1 MNIFKRRVAGILR
14 YVLLASLAIASTIA
28 SPRAQTTATSNQTS
42 EDRIA
47 LYQALLDLTNPW
59 TIMCVAAH
67 PDDEDGTS
75 LIVMRRKYGAHTVSL
90 FSTFGEGG
98 QNAIGPELYEELG
111 AIRARETMAASE
123 IQGSEP
129 YFLGL
134 RDFGFS
140 KSRDE
145 TFQKWGQEEALRRMV
160 LQIRK
165 LRPDV
170 IITNHST
177 TSNDHGHHQ
186 ATARLVV
193 EAFDAAA
200 DPTKFPE
207 QLKDGVMPWQVQRLF
222 VRVRGSQPPPAD
234 AQLVT
239 IDPNERDPVRG
250 TLFAEQALSAL
261 QKHATQGPWPKTF
274 AEFTARFRAFSGQGG
289 ATGQM
294 PAIRY
299 ALIKQTEFLSPLPP
313 GSHNFLDGIALT
325 GQQAQQLAPPTI
337 DGRSLTEFIDQR
349 ARILDTLVD
358 VRKSGRFDNAIDK
371 ARSTRMNARLDRA
384 FSAVTNITAKTTPR
398 NEIVVPGQP
407 TKFTVRIANNGD
419 FSASIYSFT
428 FVAGARNIK
437 TLYTGSSP
445 FPPRDSGS
453 VTDDWTIPG
462 DTIPSLPHEAHLY
475 DGREFGDEF
484 SEVVKINLRN
494 IQFSV
499 VGTTRVDVAPELEVK
514 APQVFVTTGR
524 STGPQL
530 TVELKNNKAET
541 FSGRIVPNVAPACES
556 IACKE
561 AAFEET
567 LRLQRLMSK
576 SLTLKPSQIAKIQMS
591 VPLAALTSRQHGPV
605 FTDRSYKL
613 TFRAVSGPSKVAGE
627 SIPVVLAYSNAQVA
641 RGLRVGY
648 IRGFDFSL
656 PQALNA
662 LGVESKELSVDEV
675 KTADLSKYS
684 SIIVDNRVYES
695 QPELIAANQKLLD
708 YAQAGGNLIVF
719 YHKNDE
725 WNPNPQRNRPQL
737 APYKLILG
745 NERITD
751 ENAPIIFLEPEHRL
765 LNVPNKLNQDDFKDW
780 IQERGLY
787 YPREWD
793 PQFKALLQSN
803 DPGEAPLKG
812 GLLVADYG
820 KGHYIYTSMVWYR
833 QLRAGVPGAY
843 RMLANMISYGPAK

>member
-1 MNIFKRRVAGILR
+1 MVCAGLVIVAP
-14 YVLLASLAIASTIA
+14 ATQ
-28 SPRAQTTATSNQTS
+28 PRAQQTAATQQSPSN
-42 EDRIA
+42 RIE

-59 TIMCVAAH
+59 TVMCVAAH

-186 ATARLVV
+186 ATARLTV
-193 EAFDAAA
+193 EAFEAAA
-200 DPTKFPE
+200 DPKRFPE
-207 QLKDGVMPWQVQRLF
+207 QLKDGVEVWQVQRLF
-222 VRVRGSQPPPAD
+222 VRVRGSQAPPAD
-234 AQLVT
+234 APLVT

-250 TLFAEQALSAL
+250 TMFAEQALAAL

-274 AEFTARFRAFSGQGG
+274 AEFTARFRAFTGQGG

-294 PAIRY
+294 PLIRY
-299 ALIKQTEFLSPLPP
+299 RLEREVKGADALPNTAQ
-313 GSHNFLDGIALT
+313 NFLDGLRLPSGTQPAT
-325 GQQAQQLAPPTI
+325 APTI
-337 DGRSLTEFIDQR
+337 DGKPLAASLDNRDLLFGKLVEYLTQLRKVQVIDYR
-349 ARILDTLVD
+349 AMRPIWSTQEALAAA
-358 VRKSGRFDNAIDK
+358 SGI
-371 ARSTRMNARLDRA
+371 SARLVPDRPTVEPRSNISAQLVLSNHNTGQARVGPVSSWLTDFNGEVKVLAKVA
-384 FSAVTNITAKTTPR
+384 FNGNTVPARQARTFQLSQ
-398 NEIVVPGQP
+398 VVPS
-407 TKFTVRIANNGD
+407 TATITV
-419 FSASIYSFT
+419 
-428 FVAGARNIK
+428 
-437 TLYTGSSP
+437 
-445 FPPRDSGS
+445 
-453 VTDDWTIPG
+453 
-462 DTIPSLPHEAHLY
+462 PHSHHLY
-475 DGREFGDEF
+475 DNAWRGFVMAVVMNFEVNGKRF
-484 SEVVKINLRN
+484 SLNRQAPI
-494 IQFSV
+494 
-499 VGTTRVDVAPELEVK
+499 DVAPPFEIAEVNPSPVVVTRP
-514 APQVFVTTGR
+514 AVGASSAGVDILPTVPPQVTVKLINHLPRPFRGELAFGQENR
-524 STGPQL
+524 SPETRQRIELASQGTSTL
-530 TVELKNNKAET
+530 TVTIPVKENN
-541 FSGRIVPNVAPACES
+541 R
-556 IACKE
+556 
-561 AAFEET
+561 AANGSSSQLADNLWLS
-567 LRLQRLMSK
+567 LRHAGLHENLIKR
-576 SLTLKPSQIAKIQMS
+576 S
-591 VPLAALTSRQHGPV
+591 VPVVWLDAR
-605 FTDRSYKL
+605 
-613 TFRAVSGPSKVAGE
+613 VAGRV
-627 SIPVVLAYSNAQVA
+627 S
-641 RGLRVGY
+641 VGY
-648 IRGFDFSL
+648 VRGFDFSL
-656 PQALNA
+656 PNALNA

-675 KTADLSKYS
+675 KTSDLSKYS

-695 QPELIAANQKLLD
+695 QPELIGANQKLLD
-708 YAQAGGNLIVF
+708 YANAGGNLIVF
-719 YHKNDE
+719 YHRIDE
-725 WNPNPQRNRPQL
+725 FNPNPQRNRPQL
-737 APYKLILG
+737 APHKLILG

-751 ENAPIIFLEPEHRL
+751 ENAPISFIEPDHPL
-765 LNVPNKLNQDDFKDW
+765 LNSPNKLNQDDFKDW

-787 YPREWD
+787 YPKEWD
-793 PQFKALLQSN
+793 PRFHALLQSN

-843 RMLANMISYGPAK
+843 RMLANMISYGRKK